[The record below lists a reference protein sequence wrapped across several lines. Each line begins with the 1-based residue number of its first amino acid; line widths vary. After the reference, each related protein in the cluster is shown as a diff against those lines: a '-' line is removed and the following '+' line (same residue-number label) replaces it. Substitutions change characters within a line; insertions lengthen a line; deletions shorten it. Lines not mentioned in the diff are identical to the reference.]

1 MLKNYQGFLSAKPA
15 VATVHTTRFFQ
26 FSCITGLPAIYHLN
40 AFRVGRYG
48 KGYCIFLVIL
58 PHCHRRHDQMLMGIH
73 RPRLVRLRSG
83 NINAFG
89 VLFHHMQ
96 IHIRILLFSRRKAP
110 VSLGIRHGPIH
121 CQIFFLYFFHKGNKV
136 LMIIG
141 MVLLIYLKGR
151 GINRIKGIHTNTPLK
166 TGSGLLS

>member
-1 MLKNYQGFLSAKPA
+1 
-15 VATVHTTRFFQ
+15 
-26 FSCITGLPAIYHLN
+26 
-40 AFRVGRYG
+40 
-48 KGYCIFLVIL
+48 
-58 PHCHRRHDQMLMGIH
+58 MGIH
-73 RPRLVRLRSG
+73 RSRLMCLRSG

-89 VLFHHMQ
+89 ILFHHMQ

-110 VSLGIRHGPIH
+110 VPLGIRHGSVH

-151 GINRIKGIHTNTPLK
+151 GINRIKGIHTHTPLK
-166 TGSGLLS
+166 TGPGLLS